1 MSDILNTLEFVIHSL
16 LNAKQ
21 HLLEL
26 AENLPVQRPLDE
38 FGVHSLEVALEAIA
52 EYIDIDNLHR
62 ESVVHEY
69 LLSTV

>member
-1 MSDILNTLEFVIHSL
+1 MSDILNTLEFVIRSL
-16 LNAKQ
+16 FNAKQ

-26 AENLPVQRPLDE
+26 AEDLPLQRPLDE
-38 FGVHSLEVALEAIA
+38 FGVHSLKVALEAIV
-52 EYIDIDNLHR
+52 EYIDIDSLHC